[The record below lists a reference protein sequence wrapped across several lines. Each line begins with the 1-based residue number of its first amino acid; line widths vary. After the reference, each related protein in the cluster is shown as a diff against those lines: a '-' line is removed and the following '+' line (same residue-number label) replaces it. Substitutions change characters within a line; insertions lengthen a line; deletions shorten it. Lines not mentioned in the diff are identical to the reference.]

1 MPQNKV
7 KHPDRT
13 VQVIIQAMDLVIE
26 KKKLLTFSNPDITTV
41 RKQKDGTVEPSL
53 RLRIEK

>member
-13 VQVIIQAMDLVIE
+13 VQEIIQAMDLVIE

-41 RKQKDGTVEPSL
+41 RK
-53 RLRIEK
+53 